1 MESGILYSGFK
12 EESNLITRDN
22 RQKTNLHVVKNDFAR
37 SAETPA
43 VIHRPRNRFLRV
55 LLPVLGSAAFLFLW
69 LNAQGYTVAVDVTY
83 KAHDVG
89 YVKSQADVK
98 SASQLVK
105 SQMVEADTAD
115 ALQFKPSYSVVLVK
129 EDEVMDKEEMA
140 DAIVDLSQTLTPAE
154 GLYVDGNFYGAV
166 ESEEALGQVLSGVLE
181 EHKTGDKQEQV
192 AFATD
197 VEVVSGIYPSDRVVD
212 TSEMEQLV
220 KTQQPIP
227 VEVKRMETVAESIP
241 YETQILESD
250 AYAQGTEMVIQEG
263 EPGEATT
270 VFSVTTLGD
279 VEQSRKELT
288 KTINKKPVTE
298 QIVRGKAKAEEAPA
312 AADTSESGFI
322 WPLASP
328 VISSTYGYRWGS
340 LHSGLDICD
349 SNWETAGKPVYAAAG
364 GTVVAVESTEESG
377 GYGNLIQIDHGNGVT
392 TLYAHND
399 SVAVSVGQVVGRGE
413 VIAYAGSTGYSTG
426 AHLHF
431 EVRVDDEPQD
441 PMAYLPE
448 IGVEIQE

>member
-1 MESGILYSGFK
+1 
-12 EESNLITRDN
+12 
-22 RQKTNLHVVKNDFAR
+22 
-37 SAETPA
+37 
-43 VIHRPRNRFLRV
+43 
-55 LLPVLGSAAFLFLW
+55 
-69 LNAQGYTVAVDVTY
+69 
-83 KAHDVG
+83 
-89 YVKSQADVK
+89 
-98 SASQLVK
+98 
-105 SQMVEADTAD
+105 
-115 ALQFKPSYSVVLVK
+115 
-129 EDEVMDKEEMA
+129 
-140 DAIVDLSQTLTPAE
+140 
-154 GLYVDGNFYGAV
+154 
-166 ESEEALGQVLSGVLE
+166 
-181 EHKTGDKQEQV
+181 
-192 AFATD
+192 
-197 VEVVSGIYPSDRVVD
+197 
-212 TSEMEQLV
+212 
-220 KTQQPIP
+220 
-227 VEVKRMETVAESIP
+227 
-241 YETQILESD
+241 
-250 AYAQGTEMVIQEG
+250 MVIQEG
-263 EPGEATT
+263 EPGEVTT

-431 EVRVDDEPQD
+431 EVRIDDEPQD